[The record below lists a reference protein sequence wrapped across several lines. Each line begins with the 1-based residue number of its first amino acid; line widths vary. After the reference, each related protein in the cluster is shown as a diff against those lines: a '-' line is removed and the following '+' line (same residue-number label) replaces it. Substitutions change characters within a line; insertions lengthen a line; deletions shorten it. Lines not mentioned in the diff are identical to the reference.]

1 MKPVFIAVFAILA
14 LVSCQKDEIPEMNQ
28 DKNLIGN
35 WINPIYI
42 DTLVTYEWSEKLI
55 DNQYGISFMPGN
67 EFTERKNSGWCG
79 TPPVTTADYQGT
91 WTKSDSIVNITVG
104 YWGGTA
110 DYTWKIVSV
119 TNRNLVISIIKAE
132 YHSGK

>member
-55 DNQYGISFMPGN
+55 DNQYGISFMPDN
-67 EFTERKNSGWCG
+67 ELTERKNNGWCG

-91 WTKSDSIVNITVG
+91 WTKSDSIVNINVG
-104 YWGGTA
+104 YWGGKA